1 MIDAHRG
8 SARAVPRK
16 ACLFA
21 SPGAISAR
29 RNIFRSKLM
38 DLGLE
43 GRPALI
49 FGGSRGLGRACAEAI
64 SAEGARVTIAGR
76 TEATLAKAAEEIAA
90 ATGHEVRHVMA
101 DITTEE
107 GRKAALAACPAPD
120 ILLNNASGWA
130 PGDFR
135 DFTRDDWIEGLDQMM
150 LGPIGMIRLTV
161 DGMMERGFGRIVNIT
176 SRSVKIPQIEL
187 ALSNGARSGL
197 TGFVAGLAR
206 ETIRR
211 GVTINNILPGIFD
224 SEAQADHIQ
233 GLVEA
238 GEGTFEEIQARRAAQ
253 TPAGRY
259 GRPEELGSLFAW
271 LCGDKAGF
279 MTGQNLLIDGGDYP
293 GTL

>member
-1 MIDAHRG
+1 
-8 SARAVPRK
+8 
-16 ACLFA
+16 
-21 SPGAISAR
+21 
-29 RNIFRSKLM
+29 M

-64 SAEGARVTIAGR
+64 AAEGARVTIAGR
-76 TEATLAKAAEEIAA
+76 TEATLAAAAEEIAA
-90 ATGHEVRHVMA
+90 GTGHEVRHVVA

-107 GRKAALAACPAPD
+107 GRTAALAACPVPD

-150 LGPIGMIRLTV
+150 LGPIGMIALTV

-206 ETIRR
+206 ETIKR

-238 GEGTFEEIQARRAAQ
+238 GEGTFEEIHARRAAQ

-259 GRPEELGSLFAW
+259 GRPDELGSLFAW

-293 GTL
+293 GTF